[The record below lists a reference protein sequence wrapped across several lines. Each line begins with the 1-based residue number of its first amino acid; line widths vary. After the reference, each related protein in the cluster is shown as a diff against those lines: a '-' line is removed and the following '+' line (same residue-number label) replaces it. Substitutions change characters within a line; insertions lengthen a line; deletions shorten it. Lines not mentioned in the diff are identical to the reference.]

1 MYLRSGG
8 NANTALG
15 DGRLDWRPP
24 GLEPP
29 DAYTYDPRHP
39 TPGPTEQ
46 GGFDQRAT
54 HGRKDVLVYTSG
66 VLDRPLNVLGRVK
79 LELYMATDAL
89 DTDFTAKLIDVFPD
103 GRSIMIGPRTA
114 IFRAR
119 YRYGFD
125 REVPLIPGKPTKLEL
140 DLYDV
145 GHTFLPGHR
154 VQLEVASA
162 AFPEFY
168 PNQNTGHPV
177 ATDTIFRV
185 ARQLVL
191 HQGQRASRLLL
202 PVVGADI
209 LRSRR
214 P

>member
-8 NANTALG
+8 RANTAKG
-15 DGRLDWRPP
+15 DGRLDWQPP

-29 DAYTYDPRHP
+29 DRYSYDPRNP
-39 TPGPTEQ
+39 TPGSEQ
-46 GGFDQRAT
+46 EAGFDQRAT
-54 HGRKDVLVYTSG
+54 HSRQDVLIYTSA
-66 VLDRPLNVLGRVK
+66 VMDRPLNVLGQVK
-79 LELYMATDAL
+79 LELYVASDAL

-103 GRSIMIGPRTA
+103 GRSIMIGPKTA

-125 REVPLIPGKPTKLEL
+125 REILMVPGKPTKLEL
-140 DLYDV
+140 DLYDI

-162 AFPEFY
+162 AFPQFS
-168 PNQNTGHPV
+168 PNQNTGSPV
-177 ATDTIFRV
+177 ATDTIFKV
-185 ARQLVL
+185 ARQMVL
-191 HQGQRASRLLL
+191 HEGQRASRLLL
-202 PVVGADI
+202 PIVGPDI